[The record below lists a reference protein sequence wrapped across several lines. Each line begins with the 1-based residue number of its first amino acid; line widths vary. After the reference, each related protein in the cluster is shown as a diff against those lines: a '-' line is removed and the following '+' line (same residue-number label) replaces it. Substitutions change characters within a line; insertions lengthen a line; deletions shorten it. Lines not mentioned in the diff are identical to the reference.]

1 MELWVPFCCAI
12 MLIAMEILELTL
24 FIGLMSVK
32 SFGFCPGYRT
42 LGGMSVSPRGFETS
56 RTMLPKEYLAPDE
69 RRLLARFW
77 QSASGFWQGPSAW
90 LAWLLVGLLV
100 ATILLQLLTQY
111 RLNFWNRDFFDAIE
125 RKDAAGLWK
134 QALRLLPIGTASLIL
149 AIVSVWGRMTMQRK
163 WREWLSNHLYDY
175 WLERDH
181 IVRLRFMSGE
191 HQAPEYRIAEDARVA
206 TDLPIDLLLG
216 LLSSVLVAVIF
227 IGVLWRVGG
236 DLVLDAFGTSVVVP
250 GYLVFAVILYSV
262 LLTAAMMLIARHLT
276 RVMEDSKRTEA
287 ELRSVRNA
295 PARGGRKDPGSGSP
309 SGRPAGDRNGAGR
322 GDPYLANVL
331 LATDADDAGYSHELS
346 ADPYHRLAA
355 LYSQIHRGND
365 DPRRG
370 RAGRRGL
377 RHRPGC
383 LQLDYRQLWSHLG
396 VGRFGQPRVV
406 AAAGA
411 GPDRRA
417 AKPRRGSRVQ

>member
-1 MELWVPFCCAI
+1 MF
-12 MLIAMEILELTL
+12 
-24 FIGLMSVK
+24 
-32 SFGFCPGYRT
+32 
-42 LGGMSVSPRGFETS
+42 
-56 RTMLPKEYLAPDE
+56 PKEYLAPDE

-134 QALRLLPIGTASLIL
+134 QALRLLPIGAASLIL

-236 DLVLDAFGTSVVVP
+236 DFAFDAFGTSVVVP
-250 GYLVFAVILYSV
+250 GYLVIAVILYSI

-276 RVMEDSKRTEA
+276 QVMEDSKRTEA
-287 ELRSVRNA
+287 ELRSVGTLLREA
-295 PARGGRKDPGSGSP
+295 GERILDPEVHQDGRRAIGTALDAVIRIWRTYCWQLMRMTLVTHTNFLLTPIIALLLCTPKYIEGTMTLGEVVQAAAAFVIVQSAFNWMTDSY
-309 SGRPAGDRNGAGR
+309 GRISDWAAS
-322 GDPYLANVL
+322 ANRVASLL
-331 LATDADDAGYSHELS
+331 LALDQIDGQTSPGAVAGADFNEF
-346 ADPYHRLAA
+346 ADPTGTLT
-355 LYSQIHRGND
+355 SD
-365 DPRRG
+365 
-370 RAGRRGL
+370 
-377 RHRPGC
+377 
-383 LQLDYRQLWSHLG
+383 
-396 VGRFGQPRVV
+396 
-406 AAAGA
+406 
-411 GPDRRA
+411 
-417 AKPRRGSRVQ
+417 